1 MKEKRRDKRQKRE
14 ANIVLKKRKLSTTL
28 ESKKINKKPKHIRN
42 IKFDDDDTEPES
54 YSESELCVDDDL
66 DEVDPFPTH
75 EDDICLIC
83 GEFGRDNE
91 VWYRAVIPAQSGPM
105 LLVVERRKEKST
117 FVTTVAR

>member
-1 MKEKRRDKRQKRE
+1 MKEKRRDKRRKRE

-42 IKFDDDDTEPES
+42 IKFDDDDTEPKS
-54 YSESELCVDDDL
+54 YSESELCVNDDL

-83 GEFGRDNE
+83 GQFGRNNE
-91 VWYRAVIPAQSGPM
+91 VWYRCNSYSKWAHAACSG
-105 LLVVERRKEKST
+105 KEKGKIYLCDYCC
-117 FVTTVAR
+117 